1 MMSNSRAIALRRR
14 FRRPQ
19 RTYARFY
26 GAYKNMIGQTRG
38 FEFQVKVGSSVTN
51 RALYKLI
58 THTAGKI
65 KAKKLPYHR
74 RRESFSNFADL
85 FSTQW
90 VGVRTIMHYDIH
102 IDYPTP
108 FD

>member
-1 MMSNSRAIALRRR
+1 MMSRSRAIALRRR
-14 FRRPQ
+14 FRRPP
-19 RTYARFY
+19 RKYARFY
-26 GAYKNMIGQTRG
+26 GAYKNMVGQTRG
-38 FEFQVKVGSSVTN
+38 FEFQVKVGSRVSN

-58 THTAGKI
+58 HHTAGKI
-65 KAKKLPYHR
+65 KAKKLPYHK
-74 RRESFSNFADL
+74 RRESFSSFGEL

-90 VGVRTIMHYDIH
+90 VGVRKVMHYDIH